1 MTEFDCKI
9 AEQFNEE
16 RLTKTG
22 DKPDPMDWAEL
33 IQTDP
38 DLAYEFAR
46 TFDNT
51 EVKEAD
57 EEFDPDTFDECV
69 DMRLA
74 IDQLGDVEAEM
85 V

>member
-22 DKPDPMDWAEL
+22 DKPDPTDWAEL

-38 DLAYEFAR
+38 DLPMNLQGLS
-46 TFDNT
+46 TT
-51 EVKEAD
+51 LK
-57 EEFDPDTFDECV
+57 
-69 DMRLA
+69 
-74 IDQLGDVEAEM
+74 
-85 V
+85 